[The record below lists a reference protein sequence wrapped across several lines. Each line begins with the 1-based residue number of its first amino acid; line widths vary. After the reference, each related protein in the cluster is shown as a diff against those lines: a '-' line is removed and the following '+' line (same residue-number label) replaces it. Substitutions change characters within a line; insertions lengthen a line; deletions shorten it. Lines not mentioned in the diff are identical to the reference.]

1 MKERLKA
8 ALRVRVTP
16 ELREAFLQKA
26 NATPGADASTVLRQ
40 LIEEYTTEKKEK
52 SK

>member
-16 ELREAFLQKA
+16 ELREAFLKKV
-26 NATPGADASTVLRQ
+26 NATPGADASTVLRE
-40 LIEEYTTEKKEK
+40 LIQEYTTEKGTKK
-52 SK
+52 

>member
-16 ELREAFLQKA
+16 ELREAFIEKA

-40 LIEEYTTEKKEK
+40 LIQEYTTKKEVK
-52 SK
+52 K